1 MDYNEHRLEN
11 RKIDIEK
18 IKIRIE
24 AKKVQL
30 TALKERYEI
39 GDIHKDDYSRMLFNL
54 YEDIERLMD
63 KLVSI

>member
-24 AKKVQL
+24 AKKMQL
-30 TALKERYEI
+30 DALKARYEI
-39 GDIHKDDYSRMLFNL
+39 GDIDKDGYSRMLFNL

-63 KLVSI
+63 KTVSI

>member
-18 IKIRIE
+18 IKIRIK
-24 AKKVQL
+24 AKKMQL
-30 TALKERYEI
+30 DALKARYEI
-39 GDIHKDDYSRMLFNL
+39 GELDKDNYSRMLFNL